1 MTTAPPSP
9 PPATDRPAALAWLGL
24 AMPWL
29 NHAVDDATVDRREAG
44 RVALDA
50 HLLSVELYAGGVCH
64 CPICALG
71 ST

>member
-50 HLLSVELYAGGVCH
+50 GGVCH